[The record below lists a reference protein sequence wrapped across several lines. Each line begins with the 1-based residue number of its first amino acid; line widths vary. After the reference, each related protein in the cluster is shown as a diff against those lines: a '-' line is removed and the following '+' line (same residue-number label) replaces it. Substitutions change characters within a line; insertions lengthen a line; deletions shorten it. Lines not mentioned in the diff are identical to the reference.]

1 MWMFLSWIRSVASD
15 NGWPCTWLLR
25 SWFFLICNAVI
36 LFQGEYHINHTPES
50 KKCWKGVGLS
60 IIFKNK
66 RNGTT
71 SVCRLSYTQRQ
82 MIKYGQITQTVK
94 ITTTQKSAISIKT
107 KKAPCQYY
115 QWDVKNLHINKNKTK
130 IDLIFLNKNMK
141 YL

>member
-1 MWMFLSWIRSVASD
+1 MDDPALDYFVR
-15 NGWPCTWLLR
+15 G
-25 SWFFLICNAVI
+25 FFLICNAVI

-71 SVCRLSYTQRQ
+71 SVCRLSYTQRL

-94 ITTTQKSAISIKT
+94 ITTTQKSAISILNQKSTYVNIINGMLKT
-107 KKAPCQYY
+107 R
-115 QWDVKNLHINKNKTK
+115 ISIK
-130 IDLIFLNKNMK
+130 IKRK
-141 YL
+141 